1 MLCNRCNNVVPDG
14 SLMCNYCG
22 NDLSYL
28 YQNQTVQNDTNKNG
42 LSKGQKA
49 TILILLVLVLVL
61 LLIALKLVL
70 DDDELVTL
78 EDGSR
83 TIMIYMVGSNLE
95 SDSKIA
101 TSEIASIDPDSI
113 DLDKTN
119 ILLYTGG
126 TKKWHN
132 FVSNEEN
139 AIYELKEDGFEKVET
154 YDKKNMGDYETLLSF
169 LNYST
174 DNYEAQ
180 YYDLVFYNHGGAIQG
195 AIYDDFTNDNL
206 SLLEF
211 EKALDKSDF
220 NEKNKLNTVLFRT
233 CLNGTIEI
241 ASVFAPYAD
250 YLIASE
256 EVTNGKTGESVL
268 NFMNNLSSDDDGV
281 EYGKKFIEAYEK
293 QIENIDPIG
302 FSTTPMYSIID
313 LSKVDR
319 INELLNDFVSNIDL
333 KENYKNIVKVRSKM
347 YQYGYTTYN
356 ESAYDTVDLY
366 SLVEGLAPYSKE
378 DSEEL
383 LNAIDDAVVYNW
395 SKEESSNGLSVY
407 FPYNANQKY
416 QEMFLLIYKNLEK
429 DNDSYYKFIGQFNSL
444 STSKGATSFSKVD
457 LKDKEVKIDNNKEFS
472 LQLTEEQQND
482 YANSIYL
489 IFRKDEDGLYN
500 PIYSSDNTEITSD
513 GLLKTNISN
522 NLIKVYDKSK
532 PEVDGGYLTIVE
544 RGSTGKR
551 KLVTTAVLN
560 DFSSDEMSEW
570 KTVASTVYFEIS
582 DNVPKVSNYIELSN
596 EDGVSGTILN
606 PSDYSSISYT
616 ATSYK
621 ILDENG
627 NYTDNWD
634 NNGTIGAYELKLDNV
649 DLRLSSL
656 DDGGEYF
663 CVFKIQDIYGN
674 VYYSK
679 LLSIN

>member
-42 LSKGQKA
+42 LSKGQKT

-70 DDDELVTL
+70 DDDEHVTL

-256 EVTNGKTGESVL
+256 EVTNGQTGESVL
-268 NFMNNLSSDDDGV
+268 NFINELDKNDDAV
-281 EYGKKFIEAYEK
+281 SYGKKFIKAYED
-293 QIENIDPIG
+293 QMANIDPLG
-302 FSTTPMYSIID
+302 FKSIPMYSIID
-313 LSKVDR
+313 LSK
-319 INELLNDFVSNIDL
+319 IEELNKEMEKYFNSIDL
-333 KENYKNIVKVRSKM
+333 NSNYSKIIKLRTELF
-347 YQYGYTTYN
+347 QFGYSFYN
-356 ESAYDTVDLY
+356 ESSYDMVDLY
-366 SLVEGLAPYSKE
+366 SLVEGLDDYTSVSSTKVL
-378 DSEEL
+378 SL
-383 LNAIDDAVVYNW
+383 IDDAVVYNW
-395 SKEESSNGLSVY
+395 ASSKEFHGLSVY
-407 FPYNANQKY
+407 FPYRGSKEMKSQFLSSYDKY
-416 QEMFLLIYKNLEK
+416 SNV
-429 DNDSYYKFIGQFNSL
+429 DSYTKFIKQVNSL
-444 STSKGATSFSKVD
+444 STSNKASSFANFSNK
-457 LKDKEVKIDNNKEFS
+457 KDVAIDNKTEFS
-472 LQLTEEQQND
+472 LKLSEEQKND
-482 YANSIYL
+482 YADSIY
-489 IFRKDEDGLYN
+489 IVFSKQENGKYKVV
-500 PIYSSDNTEITSD
+500 YSSDNATLD
-513 GLLKTNISN
+513 GNTLKTSISN
-522 NLIKVYDKSK
+522 NLIKATDKESG
-532 PEVDGGYLTIVE
+532 ESSYLMLVE
-544 RGSTGKR
+544 RNSNGK
-551 KLVTTAVLN
+551 KSITTSSVLTDVVN
-560 DFSSDEMSEW
+560 SDPFRMTAASAFFDF
-570 KTVASTVYFEIS
+570 K
-582 DNVPKVSNYIELSN
+582 
-596 EDGVSGTILN
+596 EDGTPYVNAYISLENGKASGAVIDSSEYQSVAFIT
-606 PSDYSSISYT
+606 SDYEIF
-616 ATSYK
+616 
-621 ILDENG
+621 DQDG
-627 NYTDNWD
+627 NYTENWD
-634 NNGTIGAYELKLDNV
+634 NNGVISGPEFSFKNLELSKAT
-649 DLRLSSL
+649 L
-656 DDGGEYF
+656 DDNGDYY
-663 CVFKIQDIYGN
+663 CIFKITDIYGN
-674 VYYSK
+674 TYYSDI
-679 LLSIN
+679 LNIN